1 MENVKDKREKAAY
14 VTAIV
19 AFIAGWGMTIAGF
32 IVPPTGEISDSV
44 LWVLGQALIYAASV
58 FGVTLYFRNQ
68 MEQFRTETRKF
79 IKQEIEEEN
88 DEG

>member
-58 FGVTLYFRNQ
+58 FGVTMYFRNQ

-79 IKQEIEEEN
+79 IHQEIEEDNGQE
-88 DEG
+88 